1 MSWGAKVSGTVSL
14 DGLTRKL
21 GKAGMRQI
29 GRAAITEIR
38 VDSQTKGIDE
48 SGRPFAPYS
57 ADYKAARAEARYNTR
72 PDLTVT
78 GDMMNAIDIVAAT
91 DNSVTLGF
99 IDSQRAGSRSRL
111 PGGQSKKY
119 KLSPSEKMKA
129 TQGKRPWFG
138 FGKPNSPRRQEIQ
151 KRGSRIFIKA
161 LTKRVAGRN
170 KGRV

>member
-1 MSWGAKVSGTVSL
+1 MSWGAKMSGTANL
-14 DGLTRKL
+14 EGLTRKL

-78 GDMMNAIDIVAAT
+78 GDMMNAI
-91 DNSVTLGF
+91 
-99 IDSQRAGSRSRL
+99 
-111 PGGQSKKY
+111 
-119 KLSPSEKMKA
+119 EKMKA